1 MEKQRRKLNLVKARR
16 RVRMRSALL
25 LTLGAFAL
33 TALVRGLLSLPALA
47 AVPRGTATLL
57 ETACTVLAFGG
68 GAYLGLCVLDGDHRS
83 IVPMR
88 RLSRAQMRWLALLGV
103 LAVCPMALVSDLTDA
118 LRGMRA
124 AGASQAAA
132 ANAALL
138 VKRVLIVPVCEEL
151 FFRGYLLPA
160 LSPQGRLRASVIV
173 SLCFALMHG
182 SALTAHAALGLLLCL
197 LTIQTGSLLAPI
209 LVHAGCNLALTALG
223 ALGLS
228 GLLMGWSLPACI
240 VKATGCAAFAAVL
253 KRAVTARPAGG
264 TFALWEGEGLTKRE
278 TALLA
283 SAAALLLLSMIV
295 GG

>member
-47 AVPRGTATLL
+47 AVPRGAATLL

-103 LAVCPMALVSDLTDA
+103 LAVCPMALISDLTDA

-160 LSPQGRLRASVIV
+160 LSPHGRLRASVIV

>member
-103 LAVCPMALVSDLTDA
+103 LAVCPMALISDLTDA

>member
-16 RVRMRSALL
+16 RVRMRSTLL

-47 AVPRGTATLL
+47 AVPRGAATLL

-103 LAVCPMALVSDLTDA
+103 LAVCPMALISDLTDA

-209 LVHAGCNLALTALG
+209 LVHAGCNLALTALD

-240 VKATGCAAFAAVL
+240 VKVIGCAAFAAVL

>member
-47 AVPRGTATLL
+47 AVPRGAATLL

-103 LAVCPMALVSDLTDA
+103 LAVCPMALISDLTDA

-240 VKATGCAAFAAVL
+240 VKVIGCAAFAAVL

-283 SAAALLLLSMIV
+283 SAAALLILSMIV

>member
-1 MEKQRRKLNLVKARR
+1 MEKQIKKLNLVKARR

-47 AVPRGTATLL
+47 AVPRGAATLL

-103 LAVCPMALVSDLTDA
+103 LAVCPMALISDLTDA

-197 LTIQTGSLLAPI
+197 LTIQPGSLLAPI

>member
-47 AVPRGTATLL
+47 AVPRGAATLL

-103 LAVCPMALVSDLTDA
+103 LAVCPMALISDLTDA

-209 LVHAGCNLALTALG
+209 LVHAGCNLTLTALG

-228 GLLMGWSLPACI
+228 GLLMGWSLPACF

-253 KRAVTARPAGG
+253 KRAFAARPAGG

>member
-1 MEKQRRKLNLVKARR
+1 
-16 RVRMRSALL
+16 MRSALL

-103 LAVCPMALVSDLTDA
+103 LAVCPMALISDLTDA

>member
-47 AVPRGTATLL
+47 AVPRGAATLL

-103 LAVCPMALVSDLTDA
+103 LAVCPMALISDLTDA

-209 LVHAGCNLALTALG
+209 LVHAGCNLTLTALG

-228 GLLMGWSLPACI
+228 GLLMGWTLPACI
-240 VKATGCAAFAAVL
+240 VKVIGCAAFAAVL

-264 TFALWEGEGLTKRE
+264 TFALWEGERLTKRE
-278 TALLA
+278 IALLA

>member
-68 GAYLGLCVLDGDHRS
+68 GAYLGVCVLDGDHRS

-103 LAVCPMALVSDLTDA
+103 LAVCPMALISDLTDA

>member
-1 MEKQRRKLNLVKARR
+1 MEKQRRKLNLGKARR

-103 LAVCPMALVSDLTDA
+103 LAVCPMALISDLTDA

>member
-47 AVPRGTATLL
+47 AVPRGAATLL

-68 GAYLGLCVLDGDHRS
+68 GAYLGLCVLDGDHRR

-88 RLSRAQMRWLALLGV
+88 RLSRAQMLWLALLGV
-103 LAVCPMALVSDLTDA
+103 LAVCPMALVSDLMDA

-264 TFALWEGEGLTKRE
+264 TFALWEGERLTKRE

>member
-33 TALVRGLLSLPALA
+33 TALMRGLLSLPALA
-47 AVPRGTATLL
+47 AVPRGAATLL

-103 LAVCPMALVSDLTDA
+103 LAVCPMALISDLTDA

-197 LTIQTGSLLAPI
+197 LTIQPGSLLAPI

-240 VKATGCAAFAAVL
+240 VKVIGCAAFAAVL

>member
-103 LAVCPMALVSDLTDA
+103 LAVCPMALISDLTDA

-228 GLLMGWSLPACI
+228 GLLMGWSLLACI
-240 VKATGCAAFAAVL
+240 VKVIGCAAFAAVL

>member
-47 AVPRGTATLL
+47 AVPRGAATLL

-103 LAVCPMALVSDLTDA
+103 LAVCPMALISDLTDA

-240 VKATGCAAFAAVL
+240 VKVIGCAAFAAVL

-283 SAAALLLLSMIV
+283 STAALLLLSMIV

>member
-47 AVPRGTATLL
+47 AVPRGAATLL

-103 LAVCPMALVSDLTDA
+103 LAVCPMALISDLTDA

-209 LVHAGCNLALTALG
+209 LVHAGCNLALTVLG

-240 VKATGCAAFAAVL
+240 VKVIGCAAFAAVL

>member
-103 LAVCPMALVSDLTDA
+103 LAVCPMALISDLTDA

-240 VKATGCAAFAAVL
+240 VKVIGYAAFAAVL

>member
-47 AVPRGTATLL
+47 AVPRGAATLL

-103 LAVCPMALVSDLTDA
+103 LAVCPMALISDLTDA

-283 SAAALLLLSMIV
+283 SAVALLLLSMIV

>member
-47 AVPRGTATLL
+47 AVPRGAATLL

-103 LAVCPMALVSDLTDA
+103 LAVCPMALISDLTDA

-182 SALTAHAALGLLLCL
+182 SALTAHAALGFLLCL

-240 VKATGCAAFAAVL
+240 VKATGCEAFAAVL
-253 KRAVTARPAGG
+253 KRAFAARPAGG

>member
-1 MEKQRRKLNLVKARR
+1 MEKQRRKLNLGKARR

-47 AVPRGTATLL
+47 AVPRGAATLL

-103 LAVCPMALVSDLTDA
+103 LAVCPMALISDLTDA

-240 VKATGCAAFAAVL
+240 VKVIGCAAFAAVL